1 MPAAN
6 AAVRPEGAIEASFAA
21 GASPR
26 DEAPAAGAPWRDR
39 LWDIAPALTTLLLLA
54 IYPLLRYFPREPFI
68 AEVFRLAF
76 IAFWVGSL
84 ILSMIRALKTRA
96 AVLANLEERWLDRLR
111 VEARTPGHY
120 LVLMPLKAETN
131 RHVLYQALRAVE
143 RQRYPHERITVIPI
157 VEAEDAATRQRLDEL
172 LPHFAT
178 RLDVRPFIYPTAHLP
193 ARCKATSVSTAGR
206 WLRPQVEAG
215 AFGTDG
221 VRMLLIDADTI
232 LHPEDLACRE
242 YHHQAAEA
250 RWLPQGFRAVVL
262 QSLTTYTANYW
273 KVPMLPRLHNTGF
286 VLYQMGRMQ
295 GRGDYLILGPG
306 MSLGF
311 EALAAV
317 DYFEPNRHNEDMQ
330 FRYKVVM
337 EGYRVV
343 PLRIP
348 TWGQAPLTTRE
359 SWGQIARWARGAVDA
374 KFVVRHRRIYPAGR
388 RPFMR
393 TKPFLAAR
401 ALLANAAAPLM
412 VLLPTQLILISWL
425 SPCVSD
431 LWPFP
436 VFLSPDVLALKLGTR
451 SLCVS
456 AVAAF
461 NLRFQ
466 TIVLTSSMLL
476 GMLLAPHLLRPIIYG
491 RPPRRWR
498 GGRRFLEWFRLV
510 FTPLNLHN
518 YLLMATAQVYTQARL
533 ALGFDITRTP
543 VTRK

>member
-1 MPAAN
+1 MSAQNLRNVAARLQAS
-6 AAVRPEGAIEASFAA
+6 AATSTTPFGA
-21 GASPR
+21 
-26 DEAPAAGAPWRDR
+26 WQDR
-39 LWDIAPALTTLLLLA
+39 LWDAAPALTTVGLLA
-54 IYPLLRYFPREPFI
+54 IYPLLRYFPRDPFV
-68 AEVFRLAF
+68 AEVFRFAF
-76 IAFWVGSL
+76 ITFWIGSL

-96 AVLANLEERWLDRLR
+96 AILANLDERWLDRLR
-111 VEARTPGHY
+111 AEGRAPAHY
-120 LVLMPLKAETN
+120 LILMPLKAETN
-131 RHVLYQALRAVE
+131 RHILHQTLRALE
-143 RQRYPHERITVIPI
+143 RQGYPQERITVIPI
-157 VEAEDAATRQRLDEL
+157 VEAEDAATRERLHEL
-172 LPHFAT
+172 LPHFT
-178 RLDVRPFIYPTAHLP
+178 PHLDVRPFIYPAAHLP
-193 ARCKATSVSTAGR
+193 VRCKATSITTAGR

-215 AFGTDG
+215 AFGTHA
-221 VRMLLIDADTI
+221 VRALVIDADTI
-232 LHPEDLACRE
+232 LHPQDLACRE
-242 YHHQAAEA
+242 FHQQAAEA
-250 RWLPQGFRAVVL
+250 RWLPRGYRAVVL

-295 GRGDYLILGPG
+295 ARGDYLILGPG
-306 MSLGF
+306 MSLRF
-311 EALAAV
+311 EALAGV

-343 PLRIP
+343 PLKLP

-374 KFVVRHRRIYPAGR
+374 KFVVWHRRSFPAAW
-388 RPFMR
+388 RPLSR
-393 TKPFLAAR
+393 TKPFLALR
-401 ALLANAAAPLM
+401 ALFANAAAPLM
-412 VLLPTQLILISWL
+412 VLLPAQLILISWL
-425 SPCVSD
+425 SPCVKD

-436 VFLSPDVLALKLGTR
+436 VFISPDVLALKLGTR
-451 SLCVS
+451 ALCVS
-456 AVAAF
+456 PMAAF

-510 FTPLNLHN
+510 FTPLNLHS
-518 YLLMATAQVYTQARL
+518 YFLMATAQVYTQARL
-533 ALGFDITRTP
+533 ALGFNISHTR

>member
-1 MPAAN
+1 MRAMKMPTLAGHP
-6 AAVRPEGAIEASFAA
+6 PEVFGGPAPRA
-21 GASPR
+21 GAW
-26 DEAPAAGAPWRDR
+26 GDR
-39 LWDIAPALTTLLLLA
+39 LWDAAPALTTAALLA
-54 IYPLLRYFPREPFI
+54 IYPLLRYFPKDPFA
-68 AEVFRLAF
+68 AEVFRFAF
-76 IAFWVGSL
+76 ITFWIGSL

-96 AVLANLEERWLDRLR
+96 AVLAMLEDRWLDRLR
-111 VEARTPGHY
+111 AEGRAPAHY
-120 LVLMPLKAETN
+120 LILMPLKGETK
-131 RHVLYQALRAVE
+131 RHILYQTLRAVE
-143 RQRYPHERITVIPI
+143 RQEYPRDRITVIPI
-157 VEAEDAATRQRLDEL
+157 VEAEDAATRERMEEL
-172 LPHFAT
+172 LPPFAG
-178 RLDVRPFIYPTAHLP
+178 RLDVRPFVYPAAHLP
-193 ARCKATSVSTAGR
+193 VRCKATSVTAAGR

-215 AFGTDG
+215 AFGPDG
-221 VRMLLIDADTI
+221 VRALVVDADTI
-232 LHPEDLACRE
+232 LHPQDLACRE
-242 YHHQAAEA
+242 HHQQAAEA
-250 RWLPQGFRAVVL
+250 RWLPRGYRAVVL

-295 GRGDYLILGPG
+295 AGGNHLILGPG
-306 MSLGF
+306 MSLPF

-343 PLRIP
+343 PLRLP

-374 KFVVRHRRIYPAGR
+374 KFVVRHRRLFPAGW
-388 RPFMR
+388 RPLAR
-393 TKPFLAAR
+393 TKPFLALR

-412 VLLPTQLILISWL
+412 VLLPAQLILISWL
-425 SPCVSD
+425 SPCVRD

-456 AVAAF
+456 PMAAF

-466 TIVLTSSMLL
+466 TIVLTSSTLL

-518 YLLMATAQVYTQARL
+518 YFLMATAQVYTQARL
-533 ALGFDITRTP
+533 ALGFNITRTD